1 MDTAKKVWM
10 DGRLIP
16 WPEATVHVSAHAIH
30 YGSSIFEGMRA
41 YDHPNGPAVFRLPE
55 HVDRL
60 WASSRL
66 YRLPIPFSPLEIS
79 AAIGETVLAN
89 GFRVCY
95 LRPVVFRGSG
105 TFQVDGRNCPTHV
118 SILAIDM
125 GRYLGADAL
134 DKGVRAGVSSWRRL
148 APGTAFASA
157 KIGGQY
163 VNSQF
168 IAMEAHDR
176 GFDEGIA
183 LDVSGVVSEGSGE
196 NVFLVRNGTLATP
209 PLESSILD
217 GITRRSVLTL
227 ASDLG
232 IDVAVEV
239 FPRDRLYLADEA
251 FFTGTAAEITPI
263 VEIDGQR
270 IGDGRP
276 GPITRRLASAFF
288 DIVEGRAPDRHGWLT
303 HVWFGGTHAN
313 RALRHHASRR
323 DAAGRPLAVSGRQAE
338 DLVPAR

>member
-1 MDTAKKVWM
+1 MYQKTTLDNGLRVLTAAMPHTRSVSLFLFI
-10 DGRLIP
+10 GIGSRY
-16 WPEATVHVSAHAIH
+16 EADAEAGISHFTEHLL
-30 YGSSIFEGMRA
+30 
-41 YDHPNGPAVFRLPE
+41 FRGTPK
-55 HVDRL
+55 RPT
-60 WASSRL
+60 AM
-66 YRLPIPFSPLEIS
+66 EIS

-89 GFRVCY
+89 GFRACY

-303 HVWFGGTHAN
+303 HV
-313 RALRHHASRR
+313 
-323 DAAGRPLAVSGRQAE
+323 
-338 DLVPAR
+338 